1 MTSVCLYFQV
11 HQPERLRRTSFF
23 NSLKGRNYFDDV
35 RNKAILQQISERCY
49 LPTNELL
56 LKLTRELGSS
66 FRFSFSLTGIFL
78 EQLER
83 FCPET
88 LESFQKLVD
97 TGNVEILAETY
108 HHSLASLY
116 DLAEFKDQIELHS
129 RLIQRLFGVQPQ
141 VFRNTELIFS
151 DDIAAMVTQLG
162 FKAALAEGCDDILCG
177 GSPNF
182 VYEAASSPL
191 NLLLKNYQLS
201 DDVAFRFSN
210 HNWVGFPV
218 TAEKFVRW
226 ICNSGAGQDTVN
238 LFLDYETFG
247 EHQRAETGIFE
258 FLDHFPGAL
267 MAERGWKFATPGEV
281 LAACSSK
288 AKLSFN
294 RVTSWADQER
304 DASAWTGNAIQQSAL
319 RQIYELSDAIR
330 WQQDQTLLDVW
341 RKLQVSDHF
350 YYMCTKTSHDG
361 VVHSYFNPFDGP
373 YEAFINYMNVLRD
386 FRESLIERTGLLKI
400 QAA

>member
-11 HQPERLRRTSFF
+11 HQPERLRRASFF
-23 NSLKGRNYFDDV
+23 SPLKGYDYFDDV
-35 RNKAILQQISERCY
+35 RNKVIVQQISERCY
-49 LPTNELL
+49 QPTNELL
-56 LKLTRELGSS
+56 LKLCKELGSS

-78 EQLER
+78 EQLEK

-88 LESFQKLVD
+88 LEGFQRLVD

-116 DLAEFKDQIELHS
+116 DSAEFQDQVELHS
-129 RLIQRLFGVQPQ
+129 RLIQRLFGVHPQ

-151 DDIAAMVTQLG
+151 DDIARIVAQLG

-177 GSPNF
+177 ASPNF
-182 VYEAASSPL
+182 VYEAVSSPL
-191 NLLLKNYQLS
+191 SLLLKNYRLS
-201 DDVAFRFSN
+201 DDIAFRFSN
-210 HNWVGFPV
+210 RNWVGFPV
-218 TAEKFVRW
+218 TVEKFVRW
-226 ICNSGAGQDTVN
+226 VCNSGAGQDTVN
-238 LFLDYETFG
+238 IFLDYETFG

-258 FLDHFPGAL
+258 FLAHFPEVL
-267 MAERGWKFATPGEV
+267 LAEQSCGFATPSEV
-281 LAACSSK
+281 VSACK
-288 AKLSFN
+288 AKKKLSFN

-319 RQIYELSDAIR
+319 RQIYELSGTIR
-330 WQQDQTLLDVW
+330 WQQDHTLLDVW

-350 YYMCTKTSHDG
+350 YYMCTKSSHDG
-361 VVHSYFNPFDGP
+361 VVHGYFNPFDGP